1 MKDALNSMLS
11 GGDKEDVGTAAP
23 YESDF
28 SLAGEDDMEMGDD
41 GLLSEVQG
49 LLASATPEQLK
60 QVKDILG
67 GASNPM
73 GGIAAAPAEGGGDL
87 GMPL

>member
-73 GGIAAAPAEGGGDL
+73 GDTAAAPAEGGGDL